1 MHFSIEK
8 CSFFTVENRGNALR
22 TKVIWT
28 FSQTSSIT
36 RLPVKGSPRSQALF
50 FSSLFAFLRCNL
62 PFYVSKLCFCSSLF
76 AFLSGKW
83 PCEQQPENKKT
94 SKWLTLNSSVFRSQL
109 HRFIFDAVKDMHAM
123 ADFFVFENDWNAKC
137 LCGNA
142 TLEFS
147 GVAFEPL
154 YVGYFDVFFL
164 AKKHAHVNPPL

>member
-62 PFYVSKLCFCSSLF
+62 PFYVISFPAISVHSYTGLTRRWAGEFPLSRPGPRLVAPDSWLHLVFGPGPVSSYF
-76 AFLSGKW
+76 PLSRPG
-83 PCEQQPENKKT
+83 PRLVGPD
-94 SKWLTLNSSVFRSQL
+94 SWLHLVF
-109 HRFIFDAVKDMHAM
+109 
-123 ADFFVFENDWNAKC
+123 
-137 LCGNA
+137 GP
-142 TLEFS
+142 
-147 GVAFEPL
+147 GP
-154 YVGYFDVFFL
+154 VFFL
-164 AKKHAHVNPPL
+164 FSPLSPWA